1 MEMILLSKDQYEFII
16 SKLNSIE
23 SNFLNTNVKENKDEL
38 LDNSDLLKFLKI
50 TSRTAQ
56 NYRDKG
62 LIPFSKIG
70 SKIFYKKSDVIEFID
85 KHRIK

>member
-1 MEMILLSKDQYEFII
+1 MEIILLSKEQYELIL